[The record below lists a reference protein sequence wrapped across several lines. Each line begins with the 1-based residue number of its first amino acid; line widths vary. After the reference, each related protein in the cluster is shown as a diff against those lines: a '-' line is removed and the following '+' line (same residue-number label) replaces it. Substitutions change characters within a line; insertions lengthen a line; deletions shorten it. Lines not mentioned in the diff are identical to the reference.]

1 MSIKD
6 QVLPVFKFALR
17 EDLNYEAKFLPR
29 RTTPVSTGWDVVCAQ
44 EDRKPIILR
53 PGQYVKIPLGF
64 RTIAPQGW
72 WLKLE
77 PRSSTFVKKS
87 LHCLCGVI
95 DQDYRGYMFQVGQYL
110 SDVNA
115 LGKDLVLEFG
125 EPIGQLIPYRL
136 EEMGVEQLSNKEF
149 DEFCQNEKSMRN
161 VEGFGATR
169 GLK

>member
-1 MSIKD
+1 MNI
-6 QVLPVFKFALR
+6 PTFKFALR
-17 EDLNYEAKFLPR
+17 DDIKDDKRFLPS
-29 RTTPVSTGWDVVCAQ
+29 RTTSVSTGWDVRCAQ
-44 EDRKPIILR
+44 EDRKPIVLR

-64 RTIAPQGW
+64 RTIAADGW

-110 SDVNA
+110 SDVSA
-115 LGKDLVLEFG
+115 LGKDLILEFG

-136 EEMGVEQLSNKEF
+136 EDMNIEQIGNEEF
-149 DEFCQNEKSMRN
+149 DAICKENQSMRDHS
-161 VEGFGATR
+161 GFGATR